1 MIDISN
7 LLISVLA
14 EFKVKFLLILIDKI
28 ID

>member
-7 LLISVLA
+7 LLISVLV

-28 ID
+28 IG

>member
-7 LLISVLA
+7 ILISVLV

-28 ID
+28 IG